1 MPAVYM
7 PPRCHPEKGC
17 FTCPYPDCKCMAMPT
32 VEESELKA
40 AGNQIPYKRLENGK
54 EVTGWLNH
62 SLAGW
67 LNYSLAELLD
77 YSPAKL

>member
-1 MPAVYM
+1 
-7 PPRCHPEKGC
+7 
-17 FTCPYPDCKCMAMPT
+17 MAMPT

-40 AGNQIPYKRLENGK
+40 AGNQIPHKRLENGK
-54 EVTGWLNH
+54 EVTGWLNY